1 MADSIKQKPGW
12 YARTNP
18 LVLCWTKVQGAKMKG
33 ARQLLEVKPQV
44 DALCVSS
51 LFGLDVVG
59 L

>member
-1 MADSIKQKPGW
+1 
-12 YARTNP
+12 
-18 LVLCWTKVQGAKMKG
+18 MKG

-59 L
+59 SVTSVTEVI